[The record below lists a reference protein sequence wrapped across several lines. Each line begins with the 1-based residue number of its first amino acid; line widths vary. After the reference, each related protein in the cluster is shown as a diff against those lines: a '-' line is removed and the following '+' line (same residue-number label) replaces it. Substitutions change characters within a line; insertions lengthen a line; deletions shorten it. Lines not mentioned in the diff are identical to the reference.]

1 VNGAGVALLL
11 WRASPAAMDASFI
24 EKIIAGWPKDI
35 QYIIAALVI

>member
-1 VNGAGVALLL
+1 MFVPAQTV
-11 WRASPAAMDASFI
+11 WRASPAAIDASFI